1 LDGGKVTGVRENGVV
16 PTEED
21 IVDDT
26 KVFGGIFG
34 GKSGKPY
41 EGVIGFHGQRNVLN
55 TGRSFPTGVLKH
67 LEERVQGVFPERG
80 L

>member
-34 GKSGKPY
+34 RESGKPY
-41 EGVIGFHGQRNVLN
+41 EGVIGLHG
-55 TGRSFPTGVLKH
+55 
-67 LEERVQGVFPERG
+67 
-80 L
+80 